1 MKKLDPDD
9 LSGRDIYGLLTSLVV
24 PRPIALVTTESR
36 DGVLNCAP
44 FSFYQGVCGVPPI
57 ISLSIARNRS
67 GLKDTFRNILL
78 TSEFVVHTPR
88 EEHLNQV
95 EDSSESFGPDVSEV
109 DKIGFTPVESTKID
123 VPGLDEPSARLE
135 CRLHD
140 QFPVA
145 GGKVTVIYGEVV
157 CFHLADDVHDGDDV
171 DYETLSP
178 LARLGPNAYTTLGE
192 FLQPNQSTHSE
203 ETAGAQENND
213 SSN

>member
-1 MKKLDPDD
+1 MKTLDPDD
-9 LSGRDIYGLLTSLVV
+9 LSGRTTYGLVTSLVV

-78 TSEFVVHTPR
+78 SSEFVVHTPTQD
-88 EEHLNQV
+88 HLEQV
-95 EDSSESFGPDVSEV
+95 ELSAESFDADISEV
-109 DKIGFTPVESTKID
+109 EKIGFETVESQKVSVD
-123 VPGLDEPSARLE
+123 GLKEPPARME

-145 GGKVTVIYGEVV
+145 GGKVTVLFGEVV
-157 CFHLADDVHDGDDV
+157 NFHIDEEVYEDGNV
-171 DYETLSP
+171 DYDDLDP
-178 LARLGPNAYTTLGE
+178 LARLGPNAYTSLGDYLE
-192 FLQPNQSTHSE
+192 PESSADSDD
-203 ETAGAQENND
+203 TAGASNNYD
-213 SSN
+213 

>member
-1 MKKLDPDD
+1 METLDPEEM
-9 LSGRDIYGLLTSLVV
+9 SGRDVYGLLTSLVV

-78 TSEFVVHTPR
+78 NSEFVVHTPR
-88 EEHLNQV
+88 TEHLDQV
-95 EDSSESFGPDVSEV
+95 ERSAESFGPEVSEV
-109 DKIGFTPVESTKID
+109 EKIGFTPTESDVVD
-123 VPGLDEPSARLE
+123 VPGLEEPATRME

-145 GGKVTVIYGEVV
+145 GGKVTVLYGEVV
-157 CFHLADDVHDGDDV
+157 CFHVDEEVYDGEDV
-171 DYETLSP
+171 DYDELDP
-178 LARLGPNAYTTLGE
+178 LARLGPNAYTNLGDYLVPE
-192 FLQPNQSTHSE
+192 RETDSE
-203 ETAGAQENND
+203 ETA
-213 SSN
+213 SNEF

>member
-1 MKKLDPDD
+1 METLNPDN
-9 LSGRDIYGLLTSLVV
+9 LSGREIYGLVTSLVV

-78 TSEFVVHTPR
+78 TSEFVVHTPKT
-88 EEHLNQV
+88 EHLDQV
-95 EDSSESFGPDVSEV
+95 EQSSESFGPDVSEV
-109 DKIGFTPVESTKID
+109 EKIGFSTVESDIVD
-123 VPGLDEPSARLE
+123 VPGLKETPVRME

-145 GGKVTVIYGEVV
+145 GGKVTVVYGEIV
-157 CFHLADDVHDGDDV
+157 CFHLDNDIYDGEDV
-171 DYETLSP
+171 DYENLDP

-192 FLQPNQSTHSE
+192 TLHPSRETDSE
-203 ETAGAQENND
+203 ETATPEA
-213 SSN
+213 